1 MDNTRNDFNRYL
13 VEPYTGDNHYLVFRL
28 MSEKVEDPPVSCF
41 DKITN
46 WWFPIVND
54 NDKDT
59 NRWSP
64 CCSSNLELSFP
75 KICCTEDTVFYCICF
90 SVAFL

>member
-28 MSEKVEDPPVSCF
+28 MSEKVEDNPPVSCF

-46 WWFPIVND
+46 WWFPFKQACFNCYP
-54 NDKDT
+54 T
-59 NRWSP
+59 
-64 CCSSNLELSFP
+64 NLELSFP

-90 SVAFL
+90 SVSFL

>member
-28 MSEKVEDPPVSCF
+28 MSEKVEDNPPVSCF
-41 DKITN
+41 DKITK
-46 WWFPIVND
+46 WFTP
-54 NDKDT
+54 DK
-59 NRWSP
+59 NV
-64 CCSSNLELSFP
+64 CCSCCTGNLELTFP
-75 KICCTEDTVFYCICF
+75 KICCTEDTVFNCICF